1 MDQKKSKR
9 KAAHSELRV
18 YSTPASHYHH
28 YIISSS
34 YHHVDV
40 FKPCNTFTGRL
51 RVFSPFFY
59 CYVKHSRDVQIL

>member
-34 YHHVDV
+34 YHHVHV

-51 RVFSPFFY
+51 RVPPPSST
-59 CYVKHSRDVQIL
+59 VM